1 MDNKSLQAKYN
12 QVYANGS
19 EHFYTTS
26 SFPESLMIHR
36 LGGDWTGLE
45 VLEIG
50 CGEGR
55 LAALLGFSGA
65 QVHAVDYSKEAVAI
79 AMARVNLPN
88 VRFECVDFHTLA
100 GRYDRV
106 VLQGVME
113 HLDDPFGELR
123 RLRQTHLKPGGAM
136 ITSSP
141 SFLNPR
147 GYVWMA
153 LQLLLD
159 VPMSLSD
166 LHFLCPFD
174 FEEFA
179 EQEKLRLT
187 YDSTH
192 HAWGGGGLTIV
203 DFKKRLTHALRD
215 AQLDNRKVD
224 RFLAWLEKAVR
235 YYRPE
240 EFSGATVAYRLEE
253 GSPA

>member
-1 MDNKSLQAKYN
+1 MDNQSLKSVYN

-19 EHFYTTS
+19 DHFYTTS
-26 SFPESLMIHR
+26 SFSESLLIHR
-36 LGGDWTGLE
+36 LGGDWTGLD

-65 QVHAVDYSKEAVAI
+65 NVHAVDYSEKAI
-79 AMARVNLPN
+79 AIAQSRIHLPN
-88 VRFECVDFHTLA
+88 VRFECVDCHVLET
-100 GRYDRV
+100 RYDRV
-106 VLQGVME
+106 VLQGVLE
-113 HLDDPFGELR
+113 HLDDPFGELK
-123 RLRQTHLKPGGAM
+123 RLREAHLKPGGAL

-179 EQEKLRLT
+179 EKEGLKLA

-203 DFKKRLTHALRD
+203 DFRKRLTNALRD
-215 AQLDNRKVD
+215 AKLDNRNVE
-224 RFLAWLEKAVR
+224 RFLAWMEKAVR

-240 EFSGATVAYRLEE
+240 EFSGATVAYRLDERV
-253 GSPA
+253 